1 MEKLEKLE
9 LIDKLLRELE
19 DLKNSQTSVMKKIG
33 QIEADN
39 INLDAPILNEK
50 LPIIFDNIDKN
61 VHLVSDLHE
70 KFGAYRE
77 KFYVDNKMAQSVDPT
92 A

>member
-39 INLDAPILNEK
+39 IKE
-50 LPIIFDNIDKN
+50 
-61 VHLVSDLHE
+61 SD
-70 KFGAYRE
+70 RMRR
-77 KFYVDNKMAQSVDPT
+77 NKRARSEQHR
-92 A
+92 